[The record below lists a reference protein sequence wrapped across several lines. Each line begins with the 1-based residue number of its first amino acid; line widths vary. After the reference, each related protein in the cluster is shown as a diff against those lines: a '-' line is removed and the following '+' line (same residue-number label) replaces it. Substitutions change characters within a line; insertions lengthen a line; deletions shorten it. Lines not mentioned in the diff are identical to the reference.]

1 MTAYRETVC
10 LVLRHTPYQESSLIV
25 SGISPD
31 AGRLDFLLKGARGLG
46 KKKFPELGLF
56 REVSLKFRPPER
68 SSTLFSVREIELRTV
83 FDSIANHTENYLT
96 ACDLSAFL
104 QANTRPMLETPQ
116 TYRAFRILLGNYA
129 AGSAAE
135 PWKMLLKL
143 AFLNENGLVPEPE
156 GTNEEE
162 LLAHLLAASQ
172 GEEEPPELAPEYL
185 DRLSRWVD
193 SLLTHHGFRRP
204 GTV

>member
-1 MTAYRETVC
+1 MTVYRETVC

-56 REVSLKFRPPER
+56 REVSLKYRPPER

-104 QANTRPMLETPQ
+104 
-116 TYRAFRILLGNYA
+116 RAG
-129 AGSAAE
+129 G
-135 PWKMLLKL
+135 
-143 AFLNENGLVPEPE
+143 
-156 GTNEEE
+156 
-162 LLAHLLAASQ
+162 
-172 GEEEPPELAPEYL
+172 
-185 DRLSRWVD
+185 DC
-193 SLLTHHGFRRP
+193 
-204 GTV
+204 

>member
-10 LVLRHTPYQESSLIV
+10 LILRHTPFQESSLIV

-56 REVSLKFRPPER
+56 REVALKYRPPER
-68 SSTLFSVREIELRTV
+68 SSTLFSVREIEQRTI

-116 TYRAFRILLGNYA
+116 TYRAFLC
-129 AGSAAE
+129 
-135 PWKMLLKL
+135 L
-143 AFLNENGLVPEPE
+143 AQ
-156 GTNEEE
+156 
-162 LLAHLLAASQ
+162 SK
-172 GEEEPPELAPEYL
+172 
-185 DRLSRWVD
+185 
-193 SLLTHHGFRRP
+193 
-204 GTV
+204 